1 MQLYARRGEAPWS
14 RSGSPQNGED
24 GLGGEGPGGC
34 GVPTVTGDEG
44 QVAEVGGRD
53 TRQRWGPVPGA
64 RGAPALP
71 LDSDERAKVPEAQ
84 TCNILLLK

>member
-1 MQLYARRGEAPWS
+1 M
-14 RSGSPQNGED
+14 
-24 GLGGEGPGGC
+24 
-34 GVPTVTGDEG
+34 TGDEG